1 MIHTHETSK
10 VIVADPSIVGNRGH
24 NLKLSLKFIKSAGKK
39 NIILITSKNFNVDD
53 KLDKKIKIIKFFD
66 TNFYQ
71 PTSSKNIFFSL
82 FFFLKF
88 LILIKFKLKIKND
101 DLIVFPTIDG
111 LIMNLIQ
118 KLSITSKLIVL
129 PKFLLYFFYDP
140 ETSIPNKKFINFKS
154 FGYYIRHFKLFKKF
168 FFFCDNPELTRKL
181 NKDYK
186 LKFKTL
192 IPQFNFKIKQKKN
205 IISFLGNAREEKG
218 FAIIPEIIN
227 YIILKHP
234 DLTKNIFFN
243 IQCTPQ
249 IIGYN
254 SKILKVLK
262 ELENFRG
269 NKNIKLIKK
278 NLSEEEYENIIAE
291 SKIVIC
297 PYSNKLYRFRGSY
310 IFFEAISADAIVV
323 NNKNMFIDYLFKNN
337 PTSCENINEYV
348 NVIYKI
354 IKDDS
359 FYEAQKIKQKRFFRI
374 YKKINFEN
382 VIDKI
387 LKI

>member
-1 MIHTHETSK
+1 MIHTNETSK
-10 VIVADPSIVGNRGH
+10 IIVADPSIVGDRGH

-39 NIILITSKNFNVDD
+39 SAILITSRNFNFDG
-53 KLDKKIKIIKFFD
+53 KLDKKIKVIKFFD
-66 TNFYQ
+66 SNFYQ
-71 PTSSKNIFFSL
+71 PTGNKNIFFS
-82 FFFLKF
+82 FSFFLKF
-88 LILIKFKLKIKND
+88 LILIKLKLKIKKD
-101 DLIVFPTIDG
+101 DLIIFPTIDG

-118 KLSITSKLIVL
+118 RLSITSKLIDL

-140 ETSIPNKKFINFKS
+140 ETSIPNKKFINFNS
-154 FGYYIRHFKLFKKF
+154 FGYFIRYFKLFKKF

-181 NKDYK
+181 NKNYK

-205 IISFLGNAREEKG
+205 VISFLGNAREEKG
-218 FAIIPEIIN
+218 FALIPEIIN
-227 YIILKHP
+227 NINLKHP
-234 DLTKNIFFN
+234 ELTKNIFFN

-254 SKILKVLK
+254 SKIINVLK
-262 ELENFRG
+262 ELENFTG
-269 NKNIKLIKK
+269 KKNINLIKK
-278 NLSEEEYENIIAE
+278 NLSEEEYENIIEE
-291 SKIVIC
+291 SKIIIC

-354 IKDDS
+354 IKDET
-359 FYEAQKIKQKRFFRI
+359 FYEAQKIKQKRFFKI

-382 VIDKI
+382 VINKI
-387 LKI
+387 L